1 MKNPFVQELERIKQ
15 SQQLLIIF
23 LLLFILVFFWTIVS
37 IFSVKNQERVS
48 AELKTL
54 AAPLS
59 PNIDLETLDTIER
72 KVTYSDAELADFPIY
87 RILISRDGRSKFVV
101 PIDVTLD
108 DIDPEQRPAP
118 RTESE
123 PTSSPQ
129 PSASPTPT
137 QTPQPSESPQ
147 TSPPL
152 TE

>member
-37 IFSVKNQERVS
+37 IFSAKNQEKVS

-59 PNIDLETLDTIER
+59 PNIDLETLNAIEQ

-108 DIDPEQRPAP
+108 EIEPEQRPQTRP
-118 RTESE
+118 ESE
-123 PTSSPQ
+123 PTPSPQ
-129 PSASPTPT
+129 PSSSPTPA
-137 QTPQPSESPQ
+137 QSPQPSESPQ
-147 TSPPL
+147 ASPPL
-152 TE
+152 IE